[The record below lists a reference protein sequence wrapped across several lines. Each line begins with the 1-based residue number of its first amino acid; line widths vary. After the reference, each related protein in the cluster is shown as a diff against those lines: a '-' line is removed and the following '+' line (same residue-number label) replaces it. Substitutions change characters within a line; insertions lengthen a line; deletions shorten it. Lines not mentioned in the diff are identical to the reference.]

1 MPKYNTLKFETT
13 EDQIAVMTFNRPD
26 SLNSITWELVEEF
39 HDVLTYME
47 SNPELRILI
56 ITGEGRGFCSGTDL
70 KGGRSDKET
79 KKPKDSRPI
88 GTQMRNQRRI
98 ADLALHMRKIP
109 QPIIAAV
116 NGVAAGGGFS
126 FSMAADIRIASPN
139 VRFIASYVNIGLGAG
154 EIGSSYFLPRLV
166 GMSRATEILMTG
178 RDVWAE
184 EAERIGLVSRL
195 VDEGEVMNA
204 AFECAQSMLAKSP
217 FGLIMTKEVL
227 NHSIDAPS
235 LESVLYMENRTQSLA
250 VMTQDFKEAVSAFKE
265 KRPAEFTGE

>member
-1 MPKYNTLKFETT
+1 MPEYNTLKFETT

-26 SLNSITWELVEEF
+26 SLNAITWELVEEF
-39 HDVLTYME
+39 HDVLTHME
-47 SNPELRILI
+47 SNPELRVLI

-70 KGGRSDKET
+70 KAGRSDKEL
-79 KKPKDSRPI
+79 KDNRPI

-98 ADLALHMRKIP
+98 ADIVLHMRKIP

-126 FSMAADIRIASPN
+126 FSMGADVRIASPK

-204 AFECAQSMLAKSP
+204 AMDCAQSMLAKSP

-227 NHSIDAPS
+227 NHSIDAPN

-250 VMTQDFKEAVSAFKE
+250 VMTHDFKEAVAAFKE
-265 KRPAEFTGE
+265 KRPAVFKGE